1 MPLLADH
8 DRKWNKARRRVMI
21 LSQILSTVEQ
31 NPPPMRSPVG
41 GSARK
46 TQKALT
52 HLTHL
57 MYYPS
62 ATERAG
68 AQVIA
73 AANLGTT
80 VFITETP
87 ATIALSEN
95 HRQSRSSDTD
105 THLYRAQ
112 EVPLPLRSATMIVD
126 EQLGPTTLLEHVGDV
141 FKALQANDL
150 VAAENLIIYRSLH
163 GIRTRL
169 RDARIFSDPSK
180 NILEILSTLTPPDT
194 QVELTWSSAA
204 ESSLWQIQAVD
215 GVTTFD
221 MSTRTIFDILRSA
234 MKDVFDFF
242 GYYDR
247 SLASGATRE
256 IQVRNFI
263 NLARVLRRLDAISRN
278 PTLDTIFQF
287 KVLDQAAQAHIRL
300 FDPRVRSPPHE
311 DIDDDRLDSEFISA
325 AAGMRILIIIR
336 KMTQPIRSL
345 RCILASS
352 FLRLLTTRTLDVYVL
367 DQDIHIPHLSVDD
380 IEDVRNL
387 FELNTPHQ
395 YALERLMLR
404 AFFSKNTLTGLP
416 SLLPVKNEE
425 ENFDHD
431 LLSDIVRGLDAM
443 AEKDFQSWPDA
454 DGSIPSGSSS
464 GSVPSSSSDGSVRSS
479 EGSLRSSSD
488 GTVGSGGGIPSSI
501 LGSGSA
507 PSTSLDADRPVDSS
521 IPTSRQGHVEE
532 VSSGSSS
539 DGVGAGMF
547 TAMCNALKKS
557 GTPVKC
563 VAILERDQ
571 RACATTKRPCFC
583 CHFVA
588 THFGNSMPPT
598 HGIILPWVPACGLPF
613 AALQDLQTELIT
625 RLSEVA
631 KTRGQLDTT
640 GSASD
645 TSSIDSTQDLLL
657 DSLRKRDYYARPE
670 SPSE

>member
-1 MPLLADH
+1 M
-8 DRKWNKARRRVMI
+8 
-21 LSQILSTVEQ
+21 
-31 NPPPMRSPVG
+31 
-41 GSARK
+41 
-46 TQKALT
+46 
-52 HLTHL
+52 
-57 MYYPS
+57 
-62 ATERAG
+62 
-68 AQVIA
+68 
-73 AANLGTT
+73 
-80 VFITETP
+80 
-87 ATIALSEN
+87 
-95 HRQSRSSDTD
+95 
-105 THLYRAQ
+105 
-112 EVPLPLRSATMIVD
+112 
-126 EQLGPTTLLEHVGDV
+126 EHVGDV

-163 GIRTRL
+163 RIRTRL

-194 QVELTWSSAA
+194 QVELTYSSAA
-204 ESSLWQIQAVD
+204 ESNLWQIQAVD

-234 MKDVFDFF
+234 MKDVFGFF

-287 KVLDQAAQAHIRL
+287 KELDQAAQAHIRL

-325 AAGMRILIIIR
+325 AAGMRILIMIR

-345 RCILASS
+345 HCILVSS

-387 FELNTPHQ
+387 FELNTSHQ
-395 YALERLMLR
+395 HALERLMLR

-416 SLLPVKNEE
+416 SLLPVKNEK

-431 LLSDIVRGLDAM
+431 LLSDIVRELDAM
-443 AEKDFQSWPDA
+443 AEKDLQSWPDA

-488 GTVGSGGGIPSSI
+488 GAVGSGGGIPSSI
-501 LGSGSA
+501 SGSGSA
-507 PSTSLDADRPVDSS
+507 LSSFDADRPIDSS
-521 IPTSRQGHVEE
+521 SRQGHVQE

-563 VAILERDQ
+563 VASIHAECILMAVVQKIKDAGKVRDFTVQ
-571 RACATTKRPCFC
+571 FQKLLTT
-583 CHFVA
+583 H
-588 THFGNSMPPT
+588 
-598 HGIILPWVPACGLPF
+598 I
-613 AALQDLQTELIT
+613 
-625 RLSEVA
+625 
-631 KTRGQLDTT
+631 
-640 GSASD
+640 
-645 TSSIDSTQDLLL
+645 
-657 DSLRKRDYYARPE
+657 SLAGA
-670 SPSE
+670 